1 MLHPWVS
8 TPAFWALGAL
18 GLALSAPAALLL
30 VGCACSLVV
39 EVQISSPGV
48 DVRIPAV
55 VLPRLSWARGRRTM
69 VGHPGQAL
77 WVLGLPFAYHHP
89 LAVHQAPILGDLV
102 QL

>member
-18 GLALSAPAALLL
+18 GLALSAPTALLL
-30 VGCACSLVV
+30 VGWACSLVV

-48 DVRIPAV
+48 DVGIPAV
-55 VLPRLSWARGRRTM
+55 ILPRLSWAQGRMTT

-77 WVLGLPFAYHHP
+77 LVLGLPFAYPHP
-89 LAVHQAPILGDLV
+89 LAVHQAPFLGDLV